1 MRARSTNQE
10 DPEMTKTAIKNN
22 KNKLRIAAL
31 ALLGFGATLAFAVP
45 AGAESGQ
52 VEVKAQNESK
62 LTLSLS
68 TATSDFGTGLD
79 PSGAAS
85 SLAPTVASYNNQPSG
100 AYYVNKGDA
109 NFAQTVTVKS
119 NKSWTGSV
127 QATENTQ
134 GPGKAG
140 MTIAG
145 NSLRWKSGNM
155 SSLSD
160 ADSGTAFTTTADPS
174 VFGGGSQPK
183 GANNTYNFDYSLR
196 VMWTDDPGTFSS
208 IVTYNAQQ

>member
-1 MRARSTNQE
+1 
-10 DPEMTKTAIKNN
+10 MTKTAIKNN

-31 ALLGFGATLAFAVP
+31 ALLGAAATLTLAVP
-45 AGAESGQ
+45 ASAESGQ

-85 SLAPTVASYNNQPSG
+85 SLADVASYNDQPNG
-100 AYYVNKGDA
+100 AYYVKKGDA

-127 QATENTQ
+127 QAAENT
-134 GPGKAG
+134 GTAG
-140 MTIAG
+140 MSIAG

-155 SSLSD
+155 STLSD
-160 ADSGTAFTTTADPS
+160 AQGGSAFTTTANNTA
-174 VFGGGSQPK
+174 FGSGSQGK
-183 GANNTYNFDYSLR
+183 GVNSYSYDYSLR
-196 VMWTDDPGTFSS
+196 VLWTDDPGTFSS
-208 IVTYNAQQ
+208 IVTYSAQQ